1 MKGKVLKMKPGIH
14 NFSEIGRLN
23 KVLIHRID
31 HEVEGLVPENFERLL
46 FDDIPF
52 LKVAQQEHDHFA
64 EVLRNCG
71 ADVVYLVDEAAKALA
86 NEDVRARFI
95 RELLDESGI
104 TSEGTLE
111 ALTEYLTAMDAETLV
126 KTTIDG
132 IKKEDVVVN
141 NAKSLSDFI
150 MSAYPFYLDPM
161 PNAYFTRDPIAA
173 IGKGI
178 SIHHMSTATRRR
190 EALLMKYIY
199 ENDRDLIPENTPLYY
214 DYNDPYSLEG
224 GDIHVLSKDVV
235 VLGLSERTTARGIE
249 ALSKRLLTDG
259 GFKKILVLDIPK
271 TRAYMHLDTIFTMVD
286 YDKFA
291 VYPAMGNLNQKFEIT
306 MGKGGE
312 PKLTTVTDSL
322 EDMLKK
328 ALKLPAVNLI
338 QCGGS
343 DYLAS
348 QREQWGDAANAL
360 AVAPGKV
367 VSYQRNYIT
376 NELLS
381 ENGVAIITIPGSE
394 LSRGR
399 GGTRCMVCPLN
410 RDSL

>member
-126 KTTIDG
+126 KTAIDG

-199 ENDRDLIPENTPLYY
+199 ENDRDLIPEDTPLYY

>member
-1 MKGKVLKMKPGIH
+1 MKPGIH

-126 KTTIDG
+126 KTAIDG

-173 IGKGI
+173 IGKGV

-199 ENDRDLIPENTPLYY
+199 ENDRDLIPEDTPLYY

-224 GDIHVLSKDVV
+224 GDIHVLNKDVV
-235 VLGLSERTTARGIE
+235 ALGLSERTTARGIE

>member
-1 MKGKVLKMKPGIH
+1 MKPGIH

-199 ENDRDLIPENTPLYY
+199 ENDRDLIPEDTPLYY

-235 VLGLSERTTARGIE
+235 ALGLSERTTARGIE